1 MKDKKNEEKE
11 IKKGCCCKEDKEQ
24 KCNCGDTCEC
34 NNNEDKSA
42 EYLELA
48 QRIKAEF
55 DNYKKRNAELAMT
68 SYNNGIATAVNKLLP
83 AIDSFN
89 QARTNITDPATLSG
103 IDLIFN
109 QLMKGLN
116 ELNVEKI
123 ESVGQLFDPNI
134 HNAVLVGNDETYPN
148 ETVLEEYQAGFI
160 MNGKVIRPSTVKV
173 NKLD

>member
-1 MKDKKNEEKE
+1 MKDKNVEEKE
-11 IKKGCCCKEDKEQ
+11 VKKGCHCKENEETCSCGDDCNCHNKEDKA
-24 KCNCGDTCEC
+24 
-34 NNNEDKSA
+34 S

-55 DNYKKRNAELAMT
+55 ENYKKRNAEIT
-68 SYNNGIATAVNKLLP
+68 QVSYNNGIANTVLKLLP

-89 QARTNITDPATLSG
+89 QARSNIADATVLSG

-116 ELNVEKI
+116 ELGVEKI
-123 ESVGQLFDPNI
+123 DCLGKIFDPNI

-148 ETVLEEYQAGFI
+148 ETILEEYQAGFI
-160 MNGKVIRPSTVKV
+160 MNGKVIRPSSVKV